1 MHFQLV
7 LYKKTTLNHQ
17 ICVVWG
23 RELFTFPF
31 ETKRLLHILCWR
43 WGMAPLEA
51 VIKYTLW
58 RNSEE
63 NKNCFFSNVV
73 EPLQKVMIKTEVV
86 ICKFHAKSNFHVTRS
101 VFQRLKCSSSS
112 QSLVFSFPRFSC
124 DCFFP
129 VYHSDRSFL
138 SFLVVNVVVNMLPVH
153 FYWIR
158 WSNI

>member
-1 MHFQLV
+1 MRK
-7 LYKKTTLNHQ
+7 LYKTTTLNHQ

-73 EPLQKVMIKTEVV
+73 EPLKKVMIRSCNMQIPCQKQFPRYPKCFPKTQMQQQLSVSGFF
-86 ICKFHAKSNFHVTRS
+86 ISS
-101 VFQRLKCSSSS
+101 VFLW
-112 QSLVFSFPRFSC
+112 LLFSC
-124 DCFFP
+124 
-129 VYHSDRSFL
+129 VSF
-138 SFLVVNVVVNMLPVH
+138 
-153 FYWIR
+153 W
-158 WSNI
+158 

>member
-1 MHFQLV
+1 MRFLAV
-7 LYKKTTLNHQ
+7 LYKTTTLNHQ

-112 QSLVFSFPRFSC
+112 QSLAFSFPRFSC
-124 DCFFP
+124 DCVFP

>member
-1 MHFQLV
+1 MRFLAV
-7 LYKKTTLNHQ
+7 LYKTTTLNHQ
-17 ICVVWG
+17 ICVVWE

-43 WGMAPLEA
+43 WSMAPFEA

-112 QSLVFSFPRFSC
+112 QSLVFFFISSVFLWLLFSC
-124 DCFFP
+124 
-129 VYHSDRSFL
+129 VSF
-138 SFLVVNVVVNMLPVH
+138 
-153 FYWIR
+153 W
-158 WSNI
+158 

>member
-1 MHFQLV
+1 
-7 LYKKTTLNHQ
+7 
-17 ICVVWG
+17 
-23 RELFTFPF
+23 
-31 ETKRLLHILCWR
+31 
-43 WGMAPLEA
+43 MAPFEA

-138 SFLVVNVVVNMLPVH
+138 SFLVVNVVVNMLPVN
-153 FYWIR
+153 FYCIR
-158 WSNI
+158 